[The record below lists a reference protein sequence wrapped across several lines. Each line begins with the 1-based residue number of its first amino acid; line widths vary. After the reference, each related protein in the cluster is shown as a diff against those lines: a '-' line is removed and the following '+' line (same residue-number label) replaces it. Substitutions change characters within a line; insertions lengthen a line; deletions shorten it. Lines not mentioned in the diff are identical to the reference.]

1 MYNKFMEMEPL
12 IQEINELTKN
22 EYKFALKSAF
32 LDKSADF
39 CVLEILYR
47 DGILLTKQIKE
58 QVESHILSLCPQS
71 FKYEIKFIK
80 NFISEERIND
90 DFKVFMEK
98 TFPSISYSINSVKL
112 ESGTFNVSLSI
123 DTNSYSHAKNKN
135 FEDVYQKYFKS
146 RYEDY
151 NFTCDF
157 SSDTVYVE
165 DEVEKLKASYKEE
178 VVDTS
183 SLRVIEFFDTVHL
196 VGDEIEGTAS
206 YIKDKT
212 MPEESVVVCGTI
224 KSVKEIIIKRKPK
237 KKTEDETDEES
248 SEQTQDVQE
257 KEQTASEDVIQE
269 DEQIKYQRKMYKWT
283 LEDFTGSMSCV
294 FFSNKD
300 NQAKVEKLDVGSV
313 VVLRGKLEE
322 DNYSG
327 GVSLKVHDI
336 AYCSI
341 PEGLEE
347 YIVYKQEKP
356 FYEFVEPEPIIT
368 YAQDDLMSFALVQ
381 ETPKYLK
388 DKTFVCFDFETT
400 GLHFEQGDKIIEIGA
415 IKIVDGKITEKFM
428 SYVDPEKPIPAE
440 SSAISGIVD
449 ADVQEAPKDY
459 QILQD
464 FYKFTRGATIIG
476 YNNINFDN
484 VFLIGQGKMCG
495 YNFDNETED
504 VYRFAQKYVHGVKN
518 YKLGTIAAKLGVTL
532 DNAHRAVYDAL
543 ATAEVFIKL
552 APNII

>member
-1 MYNKFMEMEPL
+1 MEMEPL

-112 ESGTFNVSLSI
+112 ESGTFNISLSI

-183 SLRVIEFFDTVHL
+183 SLRVIEFLDTVHL

-449 ADVQEAPKDY
+449 ADVQGAPKDY

>member
-112 ESGTFNVSLSI
+112 ESGTFNISLSI

-183 SLRVIEFFDTVHL
+183 SLRVIEFLDTVHL

-449 ADVQEAPKDY
+449 ADVQGAPKDY